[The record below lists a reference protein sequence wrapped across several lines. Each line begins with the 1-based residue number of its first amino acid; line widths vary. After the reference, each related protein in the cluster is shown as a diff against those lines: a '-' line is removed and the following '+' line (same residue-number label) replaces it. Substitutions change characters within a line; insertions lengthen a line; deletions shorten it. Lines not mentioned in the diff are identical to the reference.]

1 MKTTAN
7 DLVQSVKRWAADGP
21 PTTPDRTTTILV
33 VDDEE
38 PLLRYVN
45 RVLTGAGYRTTL
57 ATSGPAAIE
66 AAARERFDLLVTDVS
81 MPEMS
86 GAQLVLRL
94 RQDDPDLKVLYLT
107 GCTDQLFEE
116 KATLRHEE
124 AFLEKP
130 CSAIELLQAV
140 ELAITGR
147 VTRAI

>member
-7 DLVQSVKRWAADGP
+7 DLVQSVKRWADSPA
-21 PTTPDRTTTILV
+21 TASDRMPRILV

-45 RVLTGAGYRTTL
+45 RVLSGAGYLVTL
-57 ATSGPAAIE
+57 ASGGPAAIE
-66 AAARERFDLLVTDVS
+66 AAARDRFDLLVTDVS

-107 GCTDQLFEE
+107 GCTDLLFEE
-116 KATLRHEE
+116 RATLRQEE

>member
-7 DLVQSVKRWAADGP
+7 DLVQSVKRWADSPATASDQ
-21 PTTPDRTTTILV
+21 TPRILV

-45 RVLTGAGYRTTL
+45 RVLSGAGYLVTL
-57 ATSGPAAIE
+57 ASGGPAAIE
-66 AAARERFDLLVTDVS
+66 AAAGDRFDLLVTDVS

-107 GCTDQLFEE
+107 GCTDLLFEE
-116 KATLRHEE
+116 RATLRQEE